1 MDGTNATGAV
11 LATCQAAA
19 ALKSKGAIVA
29 LAGSK
34 AAKEVT

>member
-1 MDGTNATGAV
+1 MDETNATGAV

-19 ALKSKGAIVA
+19 ALMSKGAIVA